1 MVSSSADGRTTNS
14 PSDDEPHK
22 CPQFPSS
29 NILGME
35 DHGRWA
41 KEYLKEVR
49 YVQKIHDIYNYIYIY
64 TQNIYT
70 YILICYINIHIYI
83 YIDYIVKLENKISPS
98 HLQIEIFRASAPASL
113 KWLETPC
120 CPDSHGA
127 PWGPMVLL

>member
-1 MVSSSADGRTTNS
+1 MYR
-14 PSDDEPHK
+14 
-22 CPQFPSS
+22 
-29 NILGME
+29 
-35 DHGRWA
+35 
-41 KEYLKEVR
+41 R
-49 YVQKIHDIYNYIYIY
+49 YMIYII
-64 TQNIYT
+64 IYIFIHRI
-70 YILICYINIHIYI
+70 YILIYLYVILIFIYIYI